1 LDGAVSFC
9 VTRCRTDRSSRW
21 ARPELIDAANVRAA
35 KVTTEKRLIWTVQ
48 AIGAIVGMF
57 DLHNQNFSRP
67 PFILPTQVCG
77 SIALYHHQLPN
88 L

>member
-1 LDGAVSFC
+1 

-35 KVTTEKRLIWTVQ
+35 KVTTEKRLIWAVQ

-57 DLHNQNFSRP
+57 DLHSSE
-67 PFILPTQVCG
+67 L
-77 SIALYHHQLPN
+77 L
-88 L
+88 

>member
-9 VTRCRTDRSSRW
+9 VTRCSTDRSSRW

-35 KVTTEKRLIWTVQ
+35 KVTTEKRLMWTVQ

-57 DLHNQNFSRP
+57 DLHSSE
-67 PFILPTQVCG
+67 L
-77 SIALYHHQLPN
+77 L
-88 L
+88 